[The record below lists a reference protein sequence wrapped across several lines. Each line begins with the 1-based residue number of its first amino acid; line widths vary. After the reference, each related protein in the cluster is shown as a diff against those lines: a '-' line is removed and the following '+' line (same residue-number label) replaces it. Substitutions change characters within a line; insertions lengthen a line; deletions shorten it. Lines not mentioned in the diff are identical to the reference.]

1 MFWFLYPVSARRG
14 GSSGASLWT
23 ARRVVAPHGQ
33 PPRLPRYFRG
43 MAPTEARRARPVQR
57 SGHQGLRG
65 NPDACRPRRG
75 SACNETNN
83 GAPAEAQRSGFGGE
97 RRHSGG
103 NELCRLRRSE
113 RSVTCADEA
122 GGNACPVFTL
132 SVQPTAAMGSGSR
145 VEGAGGA
152 FDENPREA
160 TSKNAGPGGFP
171 TAFDSKSGAPAG
183 QARAPGVPRP
193 TGAHTGA
200 PLRQTRRPEE
210 GVGRRVKDAAPYD
223 SGRTKWARGSGRSHG
238 TTCPA
243 ARERGTSM
251 SRWLVLPRNRAA

>member
-1 MFWFLYPVSARRG
+1 MRATRGAAAPGRKRTRGPRRSPAKRVRWG
-14 GSSGASLWT
+14 DEMQWKECALPL
-23 ARRVVAPHGQ
+23 AVKRAIRNLCRR
-33 PPRLPRYFRG
+33 
-43 MAPTEARRARPVQR
+43 
-57 SGHQGLRG
+57 
-65 NPDACRPRRG
+65 CRPW
-75 SACNETNN
+75 A
-83 GAPAEAQRSGFGGE
+83 
-97 RRHSGG
+97 
-103 NELCRLRRSE
+103 L
-113 RSVTCADEA
+113 
-122 GGNACPVFTL
+122 
-132 SVQPTAAMGSGSR
+132 GSR

-251 SRWLVLPRNRAA
+251 SRW